1 MPGPKPVVIRR
12 AAKSKPVRKMPSFPP
27 ISHLRRW
34 FNRAVLTSGA
44 LLLCG
49 GIYEGTERLGAQQVE
64 RLTIVGDVRHIDT
77 DALQT
82 RLAPRVADGFLA
94 ADLMALRQELESL
107 PWVYR
112 VNTRRRW
119 PAEIEVSLTE
129 QRPLA
134 RWGEQGYLNHEGQYF
149 SADPDP
155 LYDDLPWLKGPEGSE
170 TSLMRRYQ
178 TLAGLL
184 APTGLAIRELS
195 LDPLGQIAM
204 RFDTGL
210 TLLLGAKDMSHRI
223 ARFIKLWD
231 EELPVE
237 AVATVDLRYEHGAAV
252 TLSENG
258 LAMQAAQKR
267 GEG

>member
-12 AAKSKPVRKMPSFPP
+12 PAKSKPARKVPSFPTA
-27 ISHLRRW
+27 SQWRRW
-34 FNRAVLTSGA
+34 FNRAVLASGV
-44 LLLCG
+44 LLVCAG
-49 GIYEGTERLGAQQVE
+49 VYEGAQRLGARQVE

-77 DALQT
+77 DALQR
-82 RLAPRVADGFLA
+82 RLAPRVAQGFLA

-119 PAEIEVSLTE
+119 PAEIEVSLIE

-149 SADPDP
+149 AALHDP
-155 LYDDLPWLKGPEGSE
+155 LYDDLPWLIGPEGTE
-170 TSLMRRYQ
+170 MSLMRRYQ

-184 APTGLAIRELS
+184 APTGLVIRDLS
-195 LDPLGQIAM
+195 LDPLGQISM

-210 TLLLGAKDMSHRI
+210 TLLLGAKEMSHRI
-223 ARFIKLWD
+223 ARFIKLWN
-231 EELPVE
+231 EELPVK
-237 AVATVDLRYEHGAAV
+237 AVAKVDLRYEHGAAV

-258 LAMQAAQKR
+258 VAMQAAQDR

>member
-1 MPGPKPVVIRR
+1 
-12 AAKSKPVRKMPSFPP
+12 
-27 ISHLRRW
+27 
-34 FNRAVLTSGA
+34 
-44 LLLCG
+44 
-49 GIYEGTERLGAQQVE
+49 
-64 RLTIVGDVRHIDT
+64 
-77 DALQT
+77 
-82 RLAPRVADGFLA
+82 
-94 ADLMALRQELESL
+94 MALRQELESL

-237 AVATVDLRYEHGAAV
+237 AVAKVDLRYEHGAAV